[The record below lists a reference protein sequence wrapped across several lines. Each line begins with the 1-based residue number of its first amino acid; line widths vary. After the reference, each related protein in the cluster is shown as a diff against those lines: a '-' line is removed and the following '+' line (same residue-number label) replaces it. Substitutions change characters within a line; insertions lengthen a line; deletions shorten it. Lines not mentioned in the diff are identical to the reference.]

1 MPPAKAAL
9 ETLKFPEPN
18 APMPSRETG
27 SGAITEL
34 SLQRHYSI
42 SEIAE
47 LWGLDEKT
55 VRRLF
60 ASEPG
65 VVELANQ
72 ETRSKR
78 SYITRRIPESVLRR
92 VHRRLTRSA

>member
-1 MPPAKAAL
+1 MPPTKAAL
-9 ETLKFPEPN
+9 EMLKFPEPK
-18 APMPSRETG
+18 APTSSKDTG
-27 SGAITEL
+27 SSALTEL
-34 SLQRHYSI
+34 PLQRHYSI

-65 VVELANQ
+65 VVELANE
-72 ETRSKR
+72 ETRTKR
-78 SYITRRIPESVLRR
+78 SYVTRRIPESVLRR

>member
-9 ETLKFPEPN
+9 ETLKFPEPR
-18 APMPSRETG
+18 APMPSEETG
-27 SGAITEL
+27 RGAITEL

-42 SEIAE
+42 HEIAE
-47 LWGLDEKT
+47 LWGLDKKT

-65 VVELANQ
+65 VVELANE

-92 VHRRLTRSA
+92 VHRRLTRSV

>member
-9 ETLKFPEPN
+9 GTLKFPEPKS
-18 APMPSRETG
+18 PMPSEETG

-65 VVELANQ
+65 VVELANE

-78 SYITRRIPESVLRR
+78 SYVTRRIPESVLRR

>member
-9 ETLKFPEPN
+9 ETLKFPEPK
-18 APMPSRETG
+18 APMPSEETG
-27 SGAITEL
+27 SDAITEL

-60 ASEPG
+60 AAEPG
-65 VVELANQ
+65 VVELANE

-78 SYITRRIPESVLRR
+78 GYVTRRIPESVLRR

>member
-9 ETLKFPEPN
+9 ETLKFPEPK
-18 APMPSRETG
+18 APMPSEETG

-65 VVELANQ
+65 VVELANE
-72 ETRSKR
+72 ETRSRR
-78 SYITRRIPESVLRR
+78 SYVTRRIPESVLRR

>member
-1 MPPAKAAL
+1 MPPGKAAL
-9 ETLKFPEPN
+9 ETFKFPEPK
-18 APMPSRETG
+18 APMPSEETG

-65 VVELANQ
+65 VVELANE

-78 SYITRRIPESVLRR
+78 SYVTRRIPESVLRH

>member
-18 APMPSRETG
+18 APMPPEETG

-34 SLQRHYSI
+34 PLQRHYSI

-47 LWGLDEKT
+47 LWRLDEKT

-65 VVELANQ
+65 VVELANE

-78 SYITRRIPESVLRR
+78 SYVTRRIPESVLKR

>member
-9 ETLKFPEPN
+9 ETLKFPERK
-18 APMPSRETG
+18 APMPSDETG

-60 ASEPG
+60 AAEPG
-65 VVELANQ
+65 VVELAN
-72 ETRSKR
+72 EKTRSKR
-78 SYITRRIPESVLRR
+78 SYITRRIPETVLRR

>member
-9 ETLKFPEPN
+9 ETLKFPEPK
-18 APMPSRETG
+18 PPIPSEE

-65 VVELANQ
+65 VVELANE

-78 SYITRRIPESVLRR
+78 SYVTRRIPESVLRR

>member
-9 ETLKFPEPN
+9 ETLKFPEPK
-18 APMPSRETG
+18 APMPSEETG
-27 SGAITEL
+27 SCAITEL

-65 VVELANQ
+65 VVELANE

>member
-9 ETLKFPEPN
+9 ETLKFPERK
-18 APMPSRETG
+18 APMRSEENG
-27 SGAITEL
+27 GGAITEL

-65 VVELANQ
+65 VVELANE

-78 SYITRRIPESVLRR
+78 SYVTRRIPESVLRR

>member
-9 ETLKFPEPN
+9 ETLRFPEPKV
-18 APMPSRETG
+18 PMPSEETG

-34 SLQRHYSI
+34 SLQRHCSI

-47 LWGLDEKT
+47 LWCLDEKT

-65 VVELANQ
+65 VVELANE